1 MKETPLDEKTEH
13 EFTNILAKISQDN
26 PDFFENMSRE
36 ELETLE
42 YLLSEKV
49 RQSALLSII
58 LVHETQGIVNHF
70 SQIIDNLIE
79 RNEELENQI
88 AGEKEHGVDYG
99 NDDENEEYL
108 LNHLDEMNTTSNQE
122 SERTRKT
129 LNMMLFPERK
139 FAGRKSR
146 NLCELCIS

>member
-49 RQSALLSII
+49 RQSAVFYYFCS
-58 LVHETQGIVNHF
+58 
-70 SQIIDNLIE
+70 
-79 RNEELENQI
+79 RN
-88 AGEKEHGVDYG
+88 AG
-99 NDDENEEYL
+99 N
-108 LNHLDEMNTTSNQE
+108 
-122 SERTRKT
+122 
-129 LNMMLFPERK
+129 
-139 FAGRKSR
+139 RKSF
-146 NLCELCIS
+146 LLDY

>member
-58 LVHETQGIVNHF
+58 FVHGT
-70 SQIIDNLIE
+70 
-79 RNEELENQI
+79 R
-88 AGEKEHGVDYG
+88 
-99 NDDENEEYL
+99 
-108 LNHLDEMNTTSNQE
+108 E
-122 SERTRKT
+122 S
-129 LNMMLFPERK
+129 
-139 FAGRKSR
+139 
-146 NLCELCIS
+146 

>member
-49 RQSALLSII
+49 RL
-58 LVHETQGIVNHF
+58 F
-70 SQIIDNLIE
+70 Y
-79 RNEELENQI
+79 
-88 AGEKEHGVDYG
+88 KFWFMEHR
-99 NDDENEEYL
+99 
-108 LNHLDEMNTTSNQE
+108 E
-122 SERTRKT
+122 S
-129 LNMMLFPERK
+129 
-139 FAGRKSR
+139 
-146 NLCELCIS
+146 